1 MSRIGTHKRKENMNM
16 KKIVT
21 LLLAVAVFTFGF
33 AGCGGSKDSAGEQS
47 AAPEGTPEE
56 IIEAVYAEKSVGLN
70 LMTMPV
76 DLEDAEA
83 VKYNLGI
90 DDASNVKE
98 AAISEPMMGSQ
109 AYSLAVVR
117 VKDAADSEKVA
128 KEMLNGIDPRKWIC
142 VEADNLRAMTKGD
155 LVLFFMVDSSFAE
168 TVTVDEI
175 EEAFTTVC
183 GGSLDKVL
191 DK

>member
-1 MSRIGTHKRKENMNM
+1 MTELEQYYNKFNEEKRLLSRHGQVEYHTTMHYVHKYLDVLRQRGIAPTIIDIGAGTGRYSVALADEGYD
-16 KKIVT
+16 VT
-21 LLLAVAVFTFGF
+21 AV
-33 AGCGGSKDSAGEQS
+33 E
-47 AAPEGTPEE
+47 
-56 IIEAVYAEKSVGLN
+56 L
-70 LMTMPV
+70 
-76 DLEDAEA
+76 

>member
-1 MSRIGTHKRKENMNM
+1 M

-76 DLEDAEA
+76 DLEDSEA

-90 DDASNVKE
+90 DE
-98 AAISEPMMGSQ
+98 LQ
-109 AYSLAVVR
+109 Y
-117 VKDAADSEKVA
+117 
-128 KEMLNGIDPRKWIC
+128 LNR
-142 VEADNLRAMTKGD
+142 
-155 LVLFFMVDSSFAE
+155 
-168 TVTVDEI
+168 
-175 EEAFTTVC
+175 
-183 GGSLDKVL
+183 
-191 DK
+191 

>member
-1 MSRIGTHKRKENMNM
+1 M

-76 DLEDAEA
+76 DLEDSEA

-98 AAISEPMMGSQ
+98 AAISEPKMGSQ

-117 VKDAADSEKVA
+117 VKDAAESEKVA
-128 KEMLNGIDPRKWIC
+128 KEMMNGIDPRKWIC
-142 VEADNLRAMTKGD
+142 VEADNLRAMTKGN
-155 LVLFFMVDSSFAE
+155 LVLFFMVDSSFAD